1 MSFEFNPNWP
11 TRTDPVFVVR
21 MLEQATGNSL
31 SADQKSAVCAVLVG
45 LPVGASMRDFV
56 AAMKTKDA
64 EVLRIT
70 PEQSTVLEP
79 IFGAIQM
86 WKERKPQHT
95 GDELDGATL
104 ARDFLNKAGIS
115 ERLDRPGVSEVAIN
129 RPGEIWTEGVDGW
142 QREDAPWLTFDLC
155 RQVANALAA
164 YSHRHLS
171 AETPIHTVELPNG
184 ERCQI
189 VMPPACEKGTISLT
203 VRKPSLDRFSLQ
215 DYIDSGRFDQA
226 QSVATSTVELAD
238 WQRELK
244 ELHAAGAW
252 SEFFALAIQHR
263 LNIIIFGGPGSGKT
277 TLGKALVDLFP
288 RDRRLITI
296 EEINEMKLPFHAN
309 HVHLLYGATV
319 TAKELVAS
327 CLRMKPDHLFLA
339 ELTGDEAWHFME
351 ILNTGNPGTVTT
363 AHANDSVSGYARVG
377 GLVKQSAVGQGLDMA
392 YIERQVRISFD
403 VVVYMERTHILE
415 VHYEPEAKLALL
427 NQGRA

>member
-1 MSFEFNPNWP
+1 MSAE
-11 TRTDPVFVVR
+11 
-21 MLEQATGNSL
+21 EKTGY
-31 SADQKSAVCAVLVG
+31 G
-45 LPVGASMRDFV
+45 LDAS
-56 AAMKTKDA
+56 
-64 EVLRIT
+64 
-70 PEQSTVLEP
+70 
-79 IFGAIQM
+79 
-86 WKERKPQHT
+86 
-95 GDELDGATL
+95 TL

-252 SEFFALAIQHR
+252 REFFALAIQHR